1 MPRPQRQ
8 ERGVL
13 EQERPGP
20 WPAFLPQPSCCPR
33 GQGAGVGSA
42 LHPRGSWTS
51 EGKAQQ
57 KGPLLAQ
64 DVGWPSQEFGPC
76 RPWGRVGDARC
87 RAVSANPTLLKDH
100 PSSLHLP
107 SRGRAAL
114 EPAMGLLLEA
124 GPVAASCHRGRTRS
138 RPWLPVPLCQAPAGA
153 GAGPSW
159 GCGRP
164 ACVPS
169 GPWCCALRLG
179 CGVRTEQGAR

>member
-8 ERGVL
+8 ERGVS

-42 LHPRGSWTS
+42 LHSRGSWTS

-76 RPWGRVGDARC
+76 RPWGRVGDPRC

-100 PSSLHLP
+100 PLP
-107 SRGRAAL
+107 CISPRGAEQL
-114 EPAMGLLLEA
+114 W
-124 GPVAASCHRGRTRS
+124 S
-138 RPWLPVPLCQAPAGA
+138 RPWGCFWKQGRLPPPATGAAHTVAPGSLFPCVRRPPGQEWAPAGA
-153 GAGPSW
+153 AAGQPVCPQAPGA
-159 GCGRP
+159 
-164 ACVPS
+164 VL
-169 GPWCCALRLG
+169 CALA
-179 CGVRTEQGAR
+179 VV